1 MALKKL
7 PKGLG
12 LDPSA
17 VHSSRLTVE
26 SCSLNNLYIRICS
39 IRTKN
44 GGKRETPFSLS
55 SRILRRSWQ
64 SSVFPLLIAPCCGCS
79 SHGAVPW
86 TLVQIG
92 SRSLFGKHRR
102 LTGYFPCHIIHRRH
116 SWRLSNCGC
125 WLTHEYEKSHRP
137 IQQENLDLYW
147 CSHYRIIQSK
157 SPRTSSASLRQ
168 ELRQAH
174 ESECAKR
181 QDDYA

>member
-1 MALKKL
+1 MLRSWVMMTVWLSPSIGCEGESAMALKML

-79 SHGAVPW
+79 SHVAVPW

-92 SRSLFGKHRR
+92 SRSLFRKHKETDR
-102 LTGYFPCHIIHRRH
+102 LFPMPYH
-116 SWRLSNCGC
+116 S
-125 WLTHEYEKSHRP
+125 P
-137 IQQENLDLYW
+137 
-147 CSHYRIIQSK
+147 
-157 SPRTSSASLRQ
+157 A
-168 ELRQAH
+168 A
-174 ESECAKR
+174 
-181 QDDYA
+181 